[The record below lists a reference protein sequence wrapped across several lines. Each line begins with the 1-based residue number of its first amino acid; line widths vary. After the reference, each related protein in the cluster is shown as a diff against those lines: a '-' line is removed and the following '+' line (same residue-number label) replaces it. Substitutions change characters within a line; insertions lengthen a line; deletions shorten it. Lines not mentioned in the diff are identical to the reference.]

1 MGKRNEA
8 MARTMKVIYEKG
20 VLKPVGRLN
29 LAEHQEVEIIIL
41 GKDDDL
47 PAAAIAA
54 LALGNKSFEFLAD
67 PGEDVYTAQD
77 GEPV

>member
-1 MGKRNEA
+1 
-8 MARTMKVIYEKG
+8 MARTLKVTYEKG
-20 VLKPVGRLN
+20 VLKPIDQLD
-29 LAEHQEVEIIIL
+29 LAEHEQVEIIIL

-54 LALGNKSFEFLAD
+54 LALSSKSFDFLAD
-67 PGEDVYTAQD
+67 PGEDVYSAED